1 MAPKDYSRIHDP
13 EAERTR
19 AELWII
25 IAIVVVVILGALA
38 WRVVAHKPAKPA
50 NSVPAA
56 PNAAPANAMSGVPA
70 APAGIQPHPA
80 PLPATPQ

>member
-1 MAPKDYSRIHDP
+1 MAPKDYSKIHDP

-25 IAIVVVVILGALA
+25 IAIVVVVILGALV

-50 NSVPAA
+50 NSVPASS
-56 PNAAPANAMSGVPA
+56 PAAAGLPA